1 MILFKLINM
10 NELSNSRKKLG
21 IFYLV
26 FAILCFSI
34 MNGVTRY
41 LSEYYSVITLNM
53 FRYWFFALFLISFNS
68 YKNLSIIS
76 ISKSKKKLIQIFRGS
91 MLAIQ
96 MCFAHY
102 CFLKLG
108 LVTTSS
114 IFAVGPLMVTALSV
128 FFLNEKVGWRRW
140 TAIFFGFVGIL
151 IILRPGFI
159 VFDPLLI
166 LALACAFSYAL
177 YQVLTRFV
185 SSFDNSN
192 TSFLYTGFAG
202 AFVLTFIGPF
212 FTEEIKLFD
221 WFWIL
226 IICILGTTAHYF
238 VIKAYQ
244 MSQASILQPFNYL
257 QLVFVSIIGIFI
269 FDEVLEIPIVI
280 GSAMIVSAGLY
291 TFWRDK
297 QERIDHF

>member
-1 MILFKLINM
+1 MNPIFKNRI
-10 NELSNSRKKLG
+10 G
-21 IFYLV
+21 IFFLI

-34 MNGVTRY
+34 MNGITRY

-53 FRYWFFALFLISFNS
+53 FRYWFFALFLVSLNS
-68 YKNLSIIS
+68 NQKFSIILV
-76 ISKSKKKLIQIFRGS
+76 SKSKKKIIQIFRGS

-108 LVTTSS
+108 LVQTSS
-114 IFAVGPLMVTALSV
+114 IFAIGPLIVTALSV
-128 FFLNEKVGWRRW
+128 LILNEQVGWKRW
-140 TAIFFGFVGIL
+140 TAIFFGFIGIL
-151 IILRPGFI
+151 IILRPGFK
-159 VFDPLLI
+159 VFDPHLV
-166 LALACAFSYAL
+166 LALGCAFSYAL

-185 SSFDNSN
+185 SSYDNAN

-202 AFVLTFIGPF
+202 AFILSFVGPF
-212 FTEEIKLFD
+212 FTEDIKLYD
-221 WFWIL
+221 WLWIL
-226 IICILGTTAHYF
+226 MICILGTTAHYF

-244 MSQASILQPFNYL
+244 VSQASILQPFNYL

-269 FDEVLEIPIVI
+269 FDEILEIPIVI
-280 GSAMIVSAGLY
+280 GSGIIVSAGLY

-297 QERIDHF
+297 QERIDHL